1 MSQETAEN
9 DKSVLG
15 DVVDLHETAMSTD
28 RDSPR
33 PEEDHPSTSMNP
45 HPKKSSWPGLEAN
58 DRWIMD
64 YDDYKG
70 NILRTK
76 LKIPIHQIVLKDQAS
91 ILHPIKERLL
101 KT

>member
-45 HPKKSSWPGLEAN
+45 HPKKFLAWSRGQRSLDYGL
-58 DRWIMD
+58 
-64 YDDYKG
+64 
-70 NILRTK
+70 
-76 LKIPIHQIVLKDQAS
+76 
-91 ILHPIKERLL
+91 
-101 KT
+101 